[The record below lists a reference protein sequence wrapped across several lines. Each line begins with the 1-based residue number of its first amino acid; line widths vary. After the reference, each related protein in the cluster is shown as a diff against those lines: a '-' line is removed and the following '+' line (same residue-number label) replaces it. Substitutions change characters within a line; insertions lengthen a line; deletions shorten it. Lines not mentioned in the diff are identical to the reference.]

1 MSSPSHFSVQM
12 SAIMDVLSKAAVA
25 EITKLV
31 EDESVVLRL
40 EISQRDGEILELKR
54 SLRQMEVDLFEAQ
67 ESIAKADASRCP
79 EEINAFG
86 EYGLQGRDKGKSH
99 RVHPQCVQFGHPKA
113 RSIPK

>member
-1 MSSPSHFSVQM
+1 
-12 SAIMDVLSKAAVA
+12 MDVLSKAAVA

-54 SLRQMEVDLFEAQ
+54 SLRRMEVDLFEAQ
-67 ESIAKADASRCP
+67 ESIAKAEATRCT

-86 EYGLQGRDKGKSH
+86 AYGLQGRDKGKSH
-99 RVHPQCVQFGHPKA
+99 EYILSAFSSAILKPLLYSKVRQTNP
-113 RSIPK
+113 